1 MKKHTILL
9 LSVISIS
16 LTIMSLCATSC
27 KKSSNSTTDSGT
39 FYFHLHTNIADS
51 TIADSLTYY
60 PDTLGRYLALT
71 VPQFFI
77 SNVMLINA
85 SGNMVS
91 MGNVHILKGLDS
103 EDYVIGKAPVG
114 TYIAAM
120 FNVGLDATT
129 NALPPTTNFTP
140 NSWLP
145 ESGMWYG
152 STSMGYM
159 AMKVQGMYD
168 TTATHSKL
176 NPINFS
182 FEIPNSMT
190 SSASITLPNRGTGAW
205 AGYPIYVLTKG
216 GTQYVHI
223 ICDYAKLLSVLNLKT
238 QNITD
243 GMNTNVSIA
252 TALAAQVPNMFR
264 YEQ

>member
-1 MKKHTILL
+1 
-9 LSVISIS
+9 
-16 LTIMSLCATSC
+16 MSLSTTSC
-27 KKSSNSTTDSGT
+27 KKSSSPSTSDSGT

-60 PDTLGRYLALT
+60 FDTLGRSLALT

-77 SNVMLINA
+77 SEIMLVNA
-85 SGNMVS
+85 NGNMVS
-91 MGNVHILKGLDS
+91 AGNVHILKGLDS
-103 EDYVIGKAPVG
+103 EDYVVAKVPVG
-114 TYIAAM
+114 TYTAAM

-129 NALPPTTNFTP
+129 NALPPTANFTP
-140 NSWLP
+140 NSWEP
-145 ESGMWYG
+145 ETSMWYG

-159 AMKVQGMYD
+159 SMKVQGMYD
-168 TTATHSKL
+168 TTASHSGL

-190 SSASITLPNRGTGAW
+190 SATSITLPTRGTGAW
-205 AGYPIYVLTKG
+205 VAYPVYVLTKG

-238 QNITD
+238 QYITD

-252 TALAAQVPNMFR
+252 TTLAAQVPYMFH